1 MIERR
6 FGILWR
12 RLEVRLDTIPLV
24 LMAIFHIHNLSM
36 DDVVPLPPNIDPNE
50 APLTGTAPTCHLQ
63 KRCRVPCANTCA
75 GPMIRQW

>member
-50 APLTGTAPTCHLQ
+50 VHRMCAV
-63 KRCRVPCANTCA
+63 RVRRACERRVTREN
-75 GPMIRQW
+75 RRR